1 MPEIETPRLRLRH
14 FTLEDLDDLYPIY
27 SDPEVN
33 KYIGKGA
40 KTKDETQ
47 AALIKMIQHW
57 QHGFG
62 MWAVVHKESSKL
74 IGRCGLC
81 FLDYTS
87 EVELGYALDKPYWN
101 LGLATEGSLASL
113 KYGFEVVE
121 LERIV
126 AIARPEN
133 IASQRVMQ
141 KVGMIYEKNAYF
153 YNCGV
158 VYYAIARESFSKHSR
173 ATVISTPDRITKF
186 PHRDRC

>member
-1 MPEIETPRLRLRH
+1 MPNLETPRLRLRQ
-14 FTLEDLDDLYPIY
+14 FTLNDLNDLYPIY
-27 SDPEVN
+27 SNLEVN

-40 KTKDETQ
+40 KTKDETR
-47 AALIKMIQHW
+47 AALMNMIQHW

-62 MWAVVHKESSKL
+62 MWAVVYKESNEL

-81 FLDYTS
+81 FLDNTS

-113 KYGFEVVE
+113 KYGFEVVG

-133 IASQRVMQ
+133 VASQRVMQ
-141 KVGMIYEKNAYF
+141 KVGMSYEKNAYF
-153 YNCGV
+153 YDSEV
-158 VYYAIARESFSKHSR
+158 VYYAIARQAFQDS
-173 ATVISTPDRITKF
+173 TVVLP
-186 PHRDRC
+186 